1 MNETSHNIEGLNLF
15 IKKRVNHIFYKN
27 KANIFARLKVL
38 KKLSRK
44 AKNTGIRV
52 YFYALYAFIGLPVV
66 NLLFSLM
73 AYNGLTNVLKELG
86 VLVLSLFLGGIS
98 SFVMSYIFRDKV
110 KNYVE
115 ENVFEDITLSKNDV
129 MEIGLYLNDSDKARL
144 THRINACNKISLKD
158 INMILKEKEQ
168 RYEIDFK
175 EIERLRKIKEKAEL
189 VESLDIIK

>member
-1 MNETSHNIEGLNLF
+1 MNETSHNIEGLSLF

>member
-98 SFVMSYIFRDKV
+98 SLVMSYIFRDKV
-110 KNYVE
+110 KKYVE

>member
-1 MNETSHNIEGLNLF
+1 MNETSHNIEGLSLF

-158 INMILKEKEQ
+158 INMILKEKER

>member
-1 MNETSHNIEGLNLF
+1 MNETSHNIEGLSLF

-27 KANIFARLKVL
+27 KANIFSRFKVL
-38 KKLSRK
+38 KKLARN

-52 YFYALYAFIGLPVV
+52 YFYALYAFIALPAV

-86 VLVLSLFLGGIS
+86 VLMLSLLLGGVS

-115 ENVFEDITLSKNDV
+115 ENIFEDIALSKNDV

-144 THRINACNKISLKD
+144 AHRINACNKISLKD
-158 INMILKEKEQ
+158 ISMILKEKEQ

-175 EIERLRKIKEKAEL
+175 EIERLRKVKEKAEL
-189 VESLDIIK
+189 VESLNVIK

>member
-1 MNETSHNIEGLNLF
+1 MNETSHNIEGLTYF

-27 KANIFARLKVL
+27 KVNVFARFRVL
-38 KKLSRK
+38 KKI
-44 AKNTGIRV
+44 AKNYKNTSVRV
-52 YFYALYAFIGLPVV
+52 YFYMLYAFIGLPVV

-73 AYNGLTNVLKELG
+73 AYNGMTNILKEIG
-86 VLVLSLFLGGIS
+86 VLTLSLFVGGLS

-110 KNYVE
+110 KSYVE
-115 ENVFEDITLSKNDV
+115 DSVFDEITLSKNDV

-168 RYEIDFK
+168 RYEIDYK
-175 EIERLRKIKEKAEL
+175 EIERLRKIKEKNEL
-189 VESLDIIK
+189 AESLNIIK

>member
-1 MNETSHNIEGLNLF
+1 MNETSHNIEGLSLF

-27 KANIFARLKVL
+27 KANIFARFKVL

-44 AKNTGIRV
+44 VKNTGIRV

-115 ENVFEDITLSKNDV
+115 ENIFEDIALSKNDV